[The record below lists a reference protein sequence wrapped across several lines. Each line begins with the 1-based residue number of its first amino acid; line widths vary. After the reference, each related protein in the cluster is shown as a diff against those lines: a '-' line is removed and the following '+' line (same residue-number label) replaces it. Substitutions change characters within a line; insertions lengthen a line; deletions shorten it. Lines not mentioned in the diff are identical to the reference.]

1 MEKSL
6 SFALKSLV
14 EQVGSAKPAGGDEHA
29 RSNSDRVRIADIR
42 NAAEDAKDNLRHSLR
57 S

>member
-6 SFALKSLV
+6 SFALKYLV

-42 NAAEDAKDNLRHSLR
+42 NAAEDAKDTLRHSLR